1 MKRRRQLLVL
11 LLGAATVLGASMAG
25 AQAAGASVP
34 VQGQVLSRSSGG
46 PVPGVRAVLVH
57 QQLGRSALSYTDAYG
72 HFGWSAIP
80 IRPEPYFLEIYW
92 GQQLIYRQPVTVKSP
107 TTLPPIRM

>member
-1 MKRRRQLLVL
+1 MKHRRQFLIVVSGGLVSL
-11 LLGAATVLGASMAG
+11 AVSTACAQPAT
-25 AQAAGASVP
+25 VP

-46 PVPGVRAVLVH
+46 PVPGVSVVLVH
-57 QQLGRSALSYTDAYG
+57 QQLGRSALSYTNNLG

-107 TTLPPIRM
+107 TTLPPIRL